1 MEKLLH
7 ERLRKVVESG
17 CYLFSLGK
25 TIGLSRDSAQ
35 ALADEIEKYYIP
47 RPRFEDGEPIGLY
60 NAPYS
65 VEYIAYFI
73 DGAGYC
79 LIDRDID
86 DDYDFQAIEEPV
98 KSQQPK
104 VYDADGVEINV
115 GDTVYEVKTGYESK
129 VTSTTM
135 IDGDGNTI
143 ECADGCTGR
152 LHYKPEELT
161 HKEPVLD
168 ADGVEIKV
176 GDTVWYVATGNK
188 HIVEELLDYGGIYI
202 DKSSLTWDGKLF
214 THKEP
219 DSLLKLLD
227 DMYSCLSLTDNG
239 AVRKWA
245 DRLSAIIERGA

>member
-47 RPRFEDGEPIGLY
+47 RPRFEDGEPIQFDDRLDYGCVRGITFNSDKNPNYRGKFGIIFDSGTLLY
-60 NAPYS
+60 N
-65 VEYIAYFI
+65 V
-73 DGAGYC
+73 G
-79 LIDRDID
+79 
-86 DDYDFQAIEEPV
+86 EPV
-98 KSQQPK
+98 KRPQFK
-104 VYDADGVEINV
+104 
-115 GDTVYEVKTGYESK
+115 
-129 VTSTTM
+129 
-135 IDGDGNTI
+135 
-143 ECADGCTGR
+143 
-152 LHYKPEELT
+152 
-161 HKEPVLD
+161 VLD
-168 ADGVEIKV
+168 ADGVEINV

-188 HIVEELLDYGGIYI
+188 HIVEELLDDGGIYI